1 MPCPCVRLDVQ
12 HSWVLIG
19 AASSKNTSLTPFIPV
34 DWIHLSLDHTF
45 FSNLPNGSKYRHW
58 QWQWDMMCLVSYN
71 GFSTFEA
78 FGWDTSVEHHRLH
91 AIRCCCAGADCCLMA
106 ITWGAMIGAL
116 AAWPLQF
123 KPIWRMKKTTAN
135 GMNNGT
141 KGISPAS
148 INMEERDKRT
158 ATGRL
163 P

>member
-1 MPCPCVRLDVQ
+1 
-12 HSWVLIG
+12 
-19 AASSKNTSLTPFIPV
+19 
-34 DWIHLSLDHTF
+34 
-45 FSNLPNGSKYRHW
+45 
-58 QWQWDMMCLVSYN
+58 
-71 GFSTFEA
+71 
-78 FGWDTSVEHHRLH
+78 
-91 AIRCCCAGADCCLMA
+91 
-106 ITWGAMIGAL
+106 MIGAL